1 MSPHQSLYAMLEQ
14 VLGRVAFSSFVCFG
28 AIPGSAQGLFL
39 AGLRGPYAELVI
51 KFMRAKL
58 MQEVASRGP
67 EHCLGSPSLL
77 PKCFYILFVCNSNSN
92 AVKSIC
98 KDLRVL
104 ISKEVLEVD
113 KTLSVLRWLK
123 TRFSELGKMEEI
135 ISTLHFL
142 LYISSLH

>member
-1 MSPHQSLYAMLEQ
+1 M
-14 VLGRVAFSSFVCFG
+14 
-28 AIPGSAQGLFL
+28 QGLFL
-39 AGLRGPYAELVI
+39 AGLRRPYAELGI
-51 KFMRAKL
+51 KFIRAKL

-77 PKCFYILFVCNSNSN
+77 PKCFYILFVCNSN

-113 KTLSVLRWLK
+113 KTLSILGMLK
-123 TRFSELGKMEEI
+123 TKFSELGRMEEI